1 MKRKMLAAG
10 LALLAVMII
19 CMACA
24 GAETVKIAGAERVN
38 LRASPNGNVIAKF
51 YEGVPAERLETKGK
65 WSRIRIGEDP
75 VSVTGW
81 MKNEFL
87 APIGADEM
95 LYCGQDC
102 IPAQGHDTIALLDGR
117 KKGAAILD
125 TWDGTNEETY
135 FTVAGI
141 FSGNEWLMVA
151 RTGESNIPDWFF
163 VSGDALATFEG
174 MYVKSR
180 EPGSVVSLRAE
191 PGTKAKI
198 LASDFGGVPAN
209 ILFDFER
216 KDGWTRIGIG
226 GTAGYMMNEFLEE
239 MEFDIPA
246 WRPPLAALKKQTVSV
261 YAKSTG
267 NDPLTGAETL
277 AAGDAFCVLG
287 RGKTRHHIR
296 INTEEPGQYF
306 YGWID
311 EKDLKS
317 TDLTGGLTT
326 GKLLQDTQVL
336 NWDGAVCRVLRAGT
350 EVRYR
355 WFYNVFP
362 GDGGAVDSDYCDPAK
377 STWVWV
383 DATVPADPDA
393 EWDPENPEF
402 IEEWGIGFIPV
413 YAAQIDRNLMLPE

>member
-1 MKRKMLAAG
+1 MYTNVTVFDHPLITHKISVLRSVETSCKEFRELIEEIATMMGYETLRD
-10 LALLAVMII
+10 LPLEEVDITTPI
-19 CMACA
+19 CA
-24 GAETVKIAGAERVN
+24 
-38 LRASPNGNVIAKF
+38 
-51 YEGVPAERLETKGK
+51 
-65 WSRIRIGEDP
+65 
-75 VSVTGW
+75 
-81 MKNEFL
+81 
-87 APIGADEM
+87 
-95 LYCGQDC
+95 
-102 IPAQGHDTIALLDGR
+102 
-117 KKGAAILD
+117 
-125 TWDGTNEETY
+125 
-135 FTVAGI
+135 
-141 FSGNEWLMVA
+141 
-151 RTGESNIPDWFF
+151 
-163 VSGDALATFEG
+163 
-174 MYVKSR
+174 
-180 EPGSVVSLRAE
+180 
-191 PGTKAKI
+191 TKAKI
-198 LASDFGGVPAN
+198 LASYFGGVPSN

-336 NWDGAVCRVLRAGT
+336 NWDGEVCRVLRAGT

-413 YAAQIDRNLMLPE
+413 YAAQIDRNLMRPE